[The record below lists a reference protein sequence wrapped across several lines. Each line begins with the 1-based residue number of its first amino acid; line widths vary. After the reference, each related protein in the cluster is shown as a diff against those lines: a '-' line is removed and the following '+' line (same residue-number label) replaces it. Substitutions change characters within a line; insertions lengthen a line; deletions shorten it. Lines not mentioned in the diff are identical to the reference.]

1 MSDSG
6 QLMYE
11 DPATAF
17 QVATMPQAVLQGQD
31 LANKEKVEA
40 AGKHAREKK
49 GGFLQQ
55 LGKAFTNSAK
65 ILDYSG
71 SKIPGW
77 GAFKNT
83 METIW
88 WPVDKLAS
96 GAYWMYSEAV
106 SQPLTTAFL
115 QAGKANVL
123 GDMGVL
129 TSGEEWAKAYGEAEN
144 ISPGQA
150 AANYGA
156 TVGTLAGEGESSF
169 GGAVGNILESP
180 FDIGQGLSDDDRR
193 KAERMLYDTD
203 YWRNKAGWKY
213 TAGTGAA
220 DFAVSIAGDPIYPA
234 IAVTSKAIKAGR
246 SIQVGEG
253 LLKTP
258 AAEVAESE
266 KVNKFFDWAEGKGA
280 AEIAAHPIWGKNGS
294 RRRNPFAEGYGEVL
308 AHTSRDEMPLIL
320 RFAAGDET
328 AMAALGSRSQD
339 LGLRLA
345 RMNESR
351 RFLDSAKFDPE
362 MLAHFVGEESAGR
375 LAPTGA
381 PGIGGVSSALIDEG
395 ALHPRLAEPPYP
407 RPETPGPRQSGW
419 DATYGHLARQ
429 SEALRG
435 GAGEVLKQ
443 RLGKPATFFGQRAIN
458 GADLKAAEN
467 WRAGTVQAMD
477 AELGVMS
484 TRQGVYADTLGIN
497 FGKGVEEATAG
508 TSNMFGTMKQIYR
521 AGPLAGDIVK
531 QGDKAVR
538 KMGAGRGDWIKDG
551 GITSRVI
558 RNGFYGASVRV
569 WQTFGEK
576 LPKGMVNHNDNHAI
590 ENVGNMLKQ
599 VRGLNPDARI
609 GMMNEYAA
617 APDKVARSKV
627 LESIHGAIIDHYGR
641 ASNLDPQVTKLIS
654 DMTKDGIGATM
665 MKLTGSGPAAQRMSA
680 VKDET
685 GRFVDMVEDGEGQ
698 IVMPMA
704 KTQLSTGD
712 VMLPVKEL
720 ERFID
725 RHSGYLQGFKQG
737 SGKVTDYITDDIL
750 DNMSKMWKASTLLRP
765 GYTLRSVSDEAGVA
779 AVKFGAMSSILG
791 LSKGGANFFRNKAQE
806 VEALLGYGSHVPTT
820 GKKAQSTFARIAI
833 DDPDALTLAEKHGLK
848 TARIRVSKAWPVV
861 ESRINSEREAVK
873 ELDELIKKGESKGE
887 DVRHLKDTKLDHE
900 TVIAEHTDYLHE
912 ILRKAEDSTGRR
924 LAEGEIT
931 YRGVKVPEVFAKE
944 WENPI
949 ARDQVSADRAVDF
962 LFARG
967 ESIDTGRLIKTG
979 NWTVITPDK
988 PNHMAEWVNG
998 VNKQFRQDELFRLVA
1013 QDDSLKTAR
1022 NWLKT
1027 ADGKHH
1033 LSLLGAWGREP
1044 QRLLDGIKSTLDQYL
1059 PKGTGLQDKLARNEE
1074 IFEAELKAAIA
1085 PEDFPPVHGEEL
1097 KALTA
1102 MFSRETASRKTND
1115 IIARGYQLLGSI
1127 PSDLLVRHPTFNKAY
1142 MVRMQESIDQH
1153 MAYRAEVGGDLS
1165 ITAKEMNQMYEKAT
1179 TLAKDDIRQVVYD
1192 PQRTTA
1198 TEALRF
1204 IYPFLSAHGDSLQ
1217 RWAGVIG
1224 EKPTVL
1230 AGVSK
1235 IYNAPVAANLVT
1247 DANGSH
1253 VGQDGYATIESLQRD
1268 EKTGKTVT
1276 VTERKFIPIE
1286 ERVLHLRLP
1295 WDTKNQNKWMQKNV
1309 PFGLYGAPIKIQ
1321 AMNTILPG
1329 DPWFNPGTGPLVQVP
1344 ASAIAKSSPQA
1355 GDFLQ
1360 WAKVLPYGPNGS
1372 VIETVTPKYMR
1383 AAWDA
1388 FTTDEPG
1395 NEKYQKAYLDTYN
1408 RQVAEAA
1415 NGGPPVDLKK
1425 VEQEAGQFMFLQA
1438 LTAWASPT
1446 QTKETPLTGTP
1457 YQLYVDQYK
1466 KLQETDPKNA
1476 KEIFLSTYGADYF
1489 SFTASLSKSIGVAP
1503 SIAAMATA
1511 GEYKDL
1517 IDKDPEMASWIV
1529 GDVYNQGSFSSSV
1542 YRKQMET
1549 MMGGLPMREKVGA
1562 LQAIRDNEVDLG
1574 WAEYLKLKGYT
1585 DAGLIK
1591 AGFRSYEERGAENF
1605 KAQKQALTD
1614 GLSAAYP
1621 EWAKAKGVINK
1632 GKIPSRISFFE
1643 KAIQDNRLQS
1653 DPMRFDLPALDMY
1666 LKSRRAYKD
1675 LLTSRGGKAL
1685 RFDVN
1690 GDPVG
1695 ENADIGFAW
1704 RQTQMGIVN
1713 SNTAF
1718 NDVYNRYLEDDDLS

>member
-31 LANKEKVEA
+31 LANKEKVES

-55 LGKAFTNSAK
+55 LGKAFTGAAK
-65 ILDYSG
+65 IVDYSG
-71 SKIPGW
+71 SKVPGW

-83 METIW
+83 METVW

-123 GDMGVL
+123 GDMSIL

-150 AANYGA
+150 VANYGA
-156 TVGTLAGEGESSF
+156 TVGTLAGEGEAGF
-169 GGAVGNILESP
+169 AGALGNILESP
-180 FDIGQGLSDDDRR
+180 LDIGQGLTDDERR

-203 YWRNKAGWKY
+203 YWRNKVGWKY
-213 TAGTGAA
+213 TAGTGAV
-220 DFAVSIAGDPIYPA
+220 DFTTSFAGDPLYPV
-234 IAVTSKAIKAGR
+234 IAGTSKVIKGTR

-258 AAEVAESE
+258 AAEVAEGE
-266 KVNKFFDWAEGKGA
+266 KVNKFFDWAEGRGA

-294 RRRNPFAEGYGEVL
+294 RRRNPFAEAYGDVL
-308 AHTSRDEMPLIL
+308 SQTSRNEMPLIL

-362 MLAHFVGEESAGR
+362 ILAHFVEEEQFGR
-375 LAPTGA
+375 LSPAGA
-381 PGIGGVSSALIDEG
+381 PGIGGASPSAIG
-395 ALHPRLAEPPYP
+395 NRLLEPPYP
-407 RPETPGPRQSGW
+407 RPTVPGPRQSGW

-429 SEALRG
+429 SEAYRG
-435 GAGEVLKQ
+435 AASEVLKAT
-443 RLGKPATFFGQRAIN
+443 LGKPVRAFGQTAIN
-458 GADLKAAEN
+458 GADLRVAEK

-477 AELGVMS
+477 AELGVLAA
-484 TRQGVYADTLGIN
+484 RQGVYADTLGIN
-497 FGKGVEEATAG
+497 FGKTIEEATAG

-538 KMGAGRGDWIKDG
+538 KMGAGRGDWVKDG
-551 GITSRVI
+551 GIASRVV
-558 RNGFYGASVRV
+558 RNGFYGGSVRV

-576 LPKGMVNHNDNHAI
+576 LPKGMVNHNDNHAV

-599 VRGLNPDARI
+599 VRGLDPEARI

-627 LESIHGAIIDHYGR
+627 LDSIHGAIIDHYGQVH
-641 ASNLDPQVTKLIS
+641 NLDPQVTKLIS

-685 GRFVDMVEDGEGQ
+685 GKFVDMVEDGEGQ

-725 RHSGYLQGFKQG
+725 RHAGYLQGFKQG
-737 SGKVTDYITDDIL
+737 AGSAQDHISSVVDG
-750 DNMSKMWKASTLLRP
+750 MSKIWKASTLLRP

-779 AVKFGAMSSILG
+779 AVKFGVLSSVFG
-791 LSKGGANFFRNKAQE
+791 LSKGGANFFRNKPQE
-806 VEALLGYGSHVPTT
+806 LNAIIGRGSYVPTT
-820 GKKAQSTFARIAI
+820 GKKAESIFARVAI
-833 DDPDALTLAEKHGLK
+833 DDPDALAIAEKHGLK
-848 TARIRVSKAWPVV
+848 STRIRVSKAWPVV
-861 ESRINSEREAVK
+861 ESRINSEREALK
-873 ELDELIKKGESKGE
+873 EIEGQIARLKAKGE
-887 DVRHLKDTKLDHE
+887 DVRPLEAARLDHE
-900 TVIAEHTDYLHE
+900 AVIAEHTDYLHE

-924 LAEGEIT
+924 LAEGEVT
-931 YRGVKVPEVFAKE
+931 YQGIKIPEVFSKQ

-949 ARDQVSADRAVDF
+949 ARDQVSADRAADF

-967 ESIDTGRLIKTG
+967 ESIDTSRLIKTG
-979 NWTVITPDK
+979 NWTVVTPDK
-988 PNHMAEWVNG
+988 PNHMAEWLNG

-1013 QDDSLKTAR
+1013 QDDTLKTAR
-1022 NWLKT
+1022 TWLKT
-1027 ADGKHH
+1027 AEGKYH
-1033 LSLLGAWGREP
+1033 LSLLGAFGREP

-1074 IFEAELKAAIA
+1074 IFEAELRASIS
-1085 PEDFPPVHGEEL
+1085 PDDFPPVHGEEL

-1102 MFSRETASRKTND
+1102 MFSRETASRKTNE

-1179 TLAKDDIRQVVYD
+1179 TLAKDDIRQIVYD

-1204 IYPFLSAHGDSLQ
+1204 VYPFLSAHGDSLQ

-1253 VGQDGYATIESLQRD
+1253 VSQDGYATIESFKKD
-1268 EKTGKTVT
+1268 EATGKTVT
-1276 VTERKFIPIE
+1276 VKERKFIPIE

-1295 WDTKNQNKWMQKNV
+1295 WDTKNQNRLLGKI
-1309 PFGLYGAPIKIQ
+1309 PGYGTPIKIQ

-1329 DPWFNPGTGPLVQVP
+1329 DPWFNPGTGPLVQIP
-1344 ASAIAKSSPQA
+1344 ATAIAKTSPAA

-1360 WAKVLPYGPNGS
+1360 WSKVLPYGPAGS
-1372 VIETVTPKYMR
+1372 YVETMTPKYMR

-1388 FTTDEPG
+1388 FTTDDPS
-1395 NEKYQKAYLDTYN
+1395 NEKYQRAYLDTYN

-1415 NGGPPVDLKK
+1415 NGGPAVDLKK
-1425 VEQEAGQFMFLQA
+1425 VETEAKQFMFLQA
-1438 LTAWASPT
+1438 LTAWSSPA

-1476 KEIFLSTYGADYF
+1476 KEIFLATYGADYF

-1503 SIAAMATA
+1503 SISAMATA

-1591 AGFRSYEERGAENF
+1591 AGFRSYEEAGAENF
-1605 KAQKQALTD
+1605 KAQKQSLVD

-1632 GKIPSRISFFE
+1632 GKIPSRIAFFE
-1643 KAIQDNRLQS
+1643 KAIQDERLQS
-1653 DPMRFDLPALDMY
+1653 DPMRFDLPALDIY
-1666 LKSRRAYKD
+1666 LKSRRAYKE
-1675 LLTSRGGKAL
+1675 LLSSRGGKAL

-1690 GDPVG
+1690 GEPTG
-1695 ENADIGFAW
+1695 ENADIGYAW

-1713 SNTAF
+1713 SNTSF